1 LPELPEVETIR
12 RTLEAMVLGK
22 RIEDVEVR
30 WGKIIKEP
38 DDAELFCL
46 FLKGQ
51 TIREIGRRGK
61 FLMIIV
67 SYPICVWK
75 GNTDFLTRAKRWISI
90 LMSYSNSQTVPS

>member
-1 LPELPEVETIR
+1 MPELPEVETVR

-22 RIEDVEVR
+22 TIENVEVR

-61 FLMIIV
+61 FLIFYLDDYSLV
-67 SYPICVWK
+67 SHLRMEDRKSV
-75 GNTDFLTRAKRWISI
+75 
-90 LMSYSNSQTVPS
+90 V